1 MAPQY
6 LAPAFARNDRRPI
19 PNAEYPNPWV
29 IGIGFWRR
37 LMPQADLV
45 LLHAPSVYDFR
56 KESILYGPVSD
67 LVPSTPVF
75 EMYPIGLTTIA
86 EYLERHGL
94 RVRIVNLAVRML
106 GSDRFDPKK
115 MIQKLK
121 PAAFGIDLH
130 WMPHAHGA
138 IEVARLCK
146 VLHPDVPVMFGGFS
160 STYFHQELIRRPE
173 VDFVLRGDSTEE
185 PVLQL
190 MRHLTTRGSP
200 GVRAEWAGGPDAPPL
215 AEIPNLTWREPDGTV
230 HVNALTYSPENLDHV
245 LIDYSYVV
253 KAVARYRDLASFVPF
268 KGWLGYPI
276 TAALS
281 VRGCTHNCKTCGG
294 SATSFAALH
303 NRRRPAYRA
312 PEVLAQDIRN
322 IARFSRGPAFILGDI
337 RQPGQEY
344 ADRFLRAIQGYEGP
358 VIVELFDPA
367 GREFIQRVARA
378 MPNWTLEISLESHS
392 EEVRAAFGRP
402 YKNADVEDTMR
413 YALEAG
419 VKRLDVFFMIGLPK
433 QDVQSVLDT
442 VDYCE
447 VLMRDLPGTSRSNN
461 GPDRRLFPFIS
472 PLAPFL
478 DPGSPVFEN
487 PERYGYRFFARTLE
501 EHRQALVQPS
511 WKYVLNYETQWMNR
525 DQIVDSTYE
534 AGLRLNRLKAAHGL
548 VDPAQAQRTEARI
561 LKARR
566 LIAQVDDI
574 MSIEDAELRARLLRA
589 IKPQVDQANLST
601 VCDKAELTVPMRGL
615 KLNVPR
621 AAGILV
627 EQMVKQFLHR
637 TETLPSKSPAEPAGS
652 DGMSH

>member
-1 MAPQY
+1 
-6 LAPAFARNDRRPI
+6 
-19 PNAEYPNPWV
+19 
-29 IGIGFWRR
+29 
-37 LMPQADLV
+37 MPQADLV

-86 EYLERHGL
+86 EYLERHGFQ
-94 RVRIVNLAVRML
+94 VRIVNLAVRML
-106 GSDRFDPKK
+106 NSERFDAEKL
-115 MIQKLK
+115 IQGLR

-146 VLHPDVPVMFGGFS
+146 KYHPDIPVMFGGFS
-160 STYFHQELIRRPE
+160 ATYFHEEVVRRPE
-173 VDFVLRGDSTEE
+173 VDFVVRGDSTEV

-190 MRHLTTRGSP
+190 MQNLTDQP
-200 GVRAEWAGGPDAPPL
+200 GALPL

-230 HVNALTYSPENLDHV
+230 QVNELSYSPANLDHV

-281 VRGCTHNCKTCGG
+281 VRGCSHNCRTCGG
-294 SATSFAALH
+294 SATAFAALH

-312 PEVLAQDIRN
+312 PEDLAQDIRN
-322 IARFSRGPAFILGDI
+322 ISRFSRGPVFILGDI
-337 RQPGQEY
+337 RQAGADY
-344 ADRFLRAIQGYEGP
+344 ADRFLRAIHGYQGP
-358 VIVELFDPA
+358 VIVELFDGA
-367 GREFIQRVARA
+367 DRAFIQRLAGA

-402 YKNADVEDTMR
+402 YKNAPIEDTMR

-419 VKRLDVFFMIGLPK
+419 VRRLDVFFMIGLPK
-433 QDVQSVLDT
+433 QDYQSVMDT
-442 VDYCE
+442 VEY
-447 VLMRDLPGTSRSNN
+447 SRSLMEDLDP
-461 GPDRRLFPFIS
+461 GPNRRLIPFIS

-534 AGLRLNRLKAAHGL
+534 AGLRLNRLKAHFGL
-548 VDPAQAQRTEARI
+548 VEAEQAERTEARI

-566 LIAQVDDI
+566 LITQIDDI
-574 MSIEDAELRARLLRA
+574 VSIEDTERRAKLLRA
-589 IKPQVDQANLST
+589 IKPQVDDANLST
-601 VCDKAELTVPMRGL
+601 VCDKAELNVPLTGIR
-615 KLNVPR
+615 LNLPR
-621 AAGILV
+621 AAGFFAGQVLRR
-627 EQMVKQFLHR
+627 FLPQTR
-637 TETLPSKSPAEPAGS
+637 RDAVTQ
-652 DGMSH
+652 

>member
-1 MAPQY
+1 
-6 LAPAFARNDRRPI
+6 
-19 PNAEYPNPWV
+19 
-29 IGIGFWRR
+29 
-37 LMPQADLV
+37 MPQADLV

-56 KESILYGPVSD
+56 EKSILYGPVSD

-86 EYLERHGL
+86 EYLERNGF

-106 GSDRFDPKK
+106 NSDRFDAE
-115 MIQKLK
+115 KLIRGLR

-138 IEVARLCK
+138 IEVAQLCK
-146 VLHPDVPVMFGGFS
+146 KHHPDIPIMFGGFS
-160 STYFHQELIRRPE
+160 STYYHEELVRRPE
-173 VDFVLRGDSTEE
+173 VDFVVRGDSTEE

-190 MRHLTTRGSP
+190 MRHLTSS
-200 GVRAEWAGGPDAPPL
+200 PDAPRL
-215 AEIPNLTWREPDGTV
+215 AEIPNLTWQGEDGTV
-230 HVNALTYSPENLDHV
+230 HANELTYSPDSLDHL

-281 VRGCTHNCKTCGG
+281 VRGCTHNCRTCGG
-294 SATSFAALH
+294 SATTFAALH
-303 NRRRPAYRA
+303 KRRRPAYRS
-312 PEVLAQDIRN
+312 PEDLAQDILN
-322 IARFSRGPAFILGDI
+322 IARFSRGPAFVLGDI

-344 ADRFLRAIQGYEGP
+344 ADRFLRAIHGYQGP
-358 VIVELFDPA
+358 VILELFDSA
-367 GREFIQRVARA
+367 DREFIQQVAA
-378 MPNWTLEISLESHS
+378 ALPNWTLEVSLETHS
-392 EEVRAAFGRP
+392 EEVRAAFWRP
-402 YKNADVEDTMR
+402 YKNGPIEDTMR

-433 QDVQSVLDT
+433 QDYQSVMDT

-447 VLMRDLPGTSRSNN
+447 YLMRDLDGGAN
-461 GPDRRLFPFIS
+461 RRLIPFIS

-487 PERYGYRFFARTLE
+487 PERHGYRFFARTLD
-501 EHRQALVQPS
+501 EHRNALVQPS
-511 WKYVLNYETQWMNR
+511 WKYVLNYETEWMNR

-534 AGLRLNRLKAAHGL
+534 AGLRLNRLKARYGL
-548 VDPAQAQRTEARI
+548 VEATQAERTEARI

-566 LIAQVDDI
+566 LIAQIDDI
-574 MSIEDAELRARLLRA
+574 MSIQDEGRRDKLLRA
-589 IKPQVDQANLST
+589 IKPQVDDANLST
-601 VCDKAELTVPMRGL
+601 VCDKTELNVPLTGL

-621 AAGILV
+621 AAWYFVGQVLRRARPQSSGKV
-627 EQMVKQFLHR
+627 V
-637 TETLPSKSPAEPAGS
+637 TS
-652 DGMSH
+652 

>member
-1 MAPQY
+1 
-6 LAPAFARNDRRPI
+6 
-19 PNAEYPNPWV
+19 
-29 IGIGFWRR
+29 
-37 LMPQADLV
+37 MPQADLV

-86 EYLERHGL
+86 EYLERHGF

-106 GSDRFDPKK
+106 NSAHFDAEKL
-115 MIQKLK
+115 IQKLQ

-146 VLHPDVPVMFGGFS
+146 KYHPGVPVMFGGFS
-160 STYFHQELIRRPE
+160 STYYHEELVRRPE
-173 VDFVLRGDSTEE
+173 VDFVVRGDSTEE

-190 MRHLTTRGSP
+190 MRHVMGR
-200 GVRAEWAGGPDAPPL
+200 PDALPL
-215 AEIPNLTWREPDGTV
+215 GDVPNLTWKEPDGTI
-230 HVNALTYSPENLDHV
+230 HINDLSYSPDSLDHV

-281 VRGCTHNCKTCGG
+281 VRGCSHNCRTCGG
-294 SATSFAALH
+294 SAASFAALH

-312 PEVLAQDIRN
+312 PEELAQDIRN

-337 RQPGQEY
+337 RQAGDEY
-344 ADRFLRAIQGYEGP
+344 ADRFLRAIRGYQGP
-358 VIVELFDPA
+358 VIVELFDSA
-367 GREFIQRVARA
+367 DRDFIQRIAAA

-402 YKNADVEDTMR
+402 YKNGPIESTMR
-413 YALEAG
+413 YALESG
-419 VKRLDVFFMIGLPK
+419 VQRLDVFFMIGLPR
-433 QDVQSVLDT
+433 QDYQSVMET

-447 VLMRDLPGTSRSNN
+447 YLMRDLDR
-461 GPDRRLFPFIS
+461 GPRRRLIPFIS

-478 DPGSPVFEN
+478 DPGSPVFEK
-487 PERYGYRFFARTLE
+487 PERHGYRFFARTLE
-501 EHRQALVQPS
+501 EHRQALIQPS

-534 AGLRLNRLKAAHGL
+534 AGLRLNRLKAAYGL
-548 VDPAQAQRTEARI
+548 VDATLAEQTEARI

-574 MSIEDAELRARLLRA
+574 MSIQDAKRRAKLLRA
-589 IKPQVDQANLST
+589 VKPQVDNANLST
-601 VCDKAELTVPMRGL
+601 VCDKTE
-615 KLNVPR
+615 LNVPLTGIKLNLPR
-621 AAGILV
+621 AACFFV
-627 EQMVKQFLHR
+627 EHTVKRLLLR
-637 TETLPSKSPAEPAGS
+637 TPSDVMAN
-652 DGMSH
+652 